1 MKKTI
6 PFAFALWASLFCVG
20 QDTSNYD
27 GSVEKQAQ
35 IEELRRTLAEAQRQ
49 LDEASEQLDQN
60 YGQTLERIIEHASTL
75 IGEASRRFHDP
86 HFQSQR
92 HSQSGFAG
100 YSPNLTRPNDA
111 YLGIH
116 LANIDDKGLRIDGF
130 LIHSDSTPLREGDFL
145 VSINDVD
152 LSEWRGAFQRLREE
166 MQKVQVGEA
175 VSIVVDRDGKL
186 IEMSVPTWSRSDF
199 GWQPLN
205 WRPDSGQP
213 FPMVTAPLM
222 NEFRQLIGRGSLDL
236 IDIQQ
241 PLANYFDV
249 ESGVLLVYP
258 PSNQDELK
266 AGDIILSIGD
276 IESNSAAEVNGILGH
291 LEKPVELTVLR
302 KGKERKATIDPT
314 EIRTEINRT
323 RLNTVIGL
331 NPGRDRLHLV
341 DIDGGLGEYFNV
353 DSGILVTSTRDDS
366 ELHVGDIILQI
377 GSINVGSANQTN
389 GILRQL
395 NQPVQLTVRREN
407 RTIEVM
413 VEPLGRTHMQSF
425 PGLLDQNFPNW
436 NR

>member
-1 MKKTI
+1 MKKTVTFVI
-6 PFAFALWASLFCVG
+6 ALLASLFCTA
-20 QDTSNYD
+20 QNTSND
-27 GSVEKQAQ
+27 DASVEKQAQ

-60 YGQTLERIIEHASTL
+60 YGQTLERIIEHASRL
-75 IGEASRRFHDP
+75 IGEASRRFDDP

-92 HSQSGFAG
+92 DSLPGFVG
-100 YSPNLTRPNDA
+100 YSAELTGQNDA

-130 LIHSDSTPLREGDFL
+130 MINSNSTPLQEGDFL

-166 MQKVQVGEA
+166 LQKVQVGDT
-175 VSIVVDRDGKL
+175 VSMVVDRDGKL
-186 IEMSVPTWSRSDF
+186 IELTVPTWSRNDF
-199 GWQPLN
+199 AWQPLN
-205 WRPDSGQP
+205 WHQDSGQLY
-213 FPMVTAPLM
+213 PMVTAPLM
-222 NEFRQLIGRGSLDL
+222 TEFRQLIGRGSLDL

-249 ESGVLLVYP
+249 ESGTLLVYP
-258 PSNQDELK
+258 PSNQDALK
-266 AGDIILSIGD
+266 AGDVILSVGD
-276 IESNSAAEVNGILGH
+276 IETDSAAEVNGILSH

-302 KGKERKATIDPT
+302 KGKERTATIDPT
-314 EIRTEINRT
+314 KIRTDINRE
-323 RLNTVIGL
+323 RLNMVFGMHL
-331 NPGRDRLHLV
+331 GRDRLHLV

-377 GSINVGSANQTN
+377 GSINVGSATQTN

-395 NQPVQLTVRREN
+395 DQPVQLTVRREN
-407 RTIEVM
+407 RTMEVM
-413 VEPLGRTHMQSF
+413 VEPLGRTHMQSIRDWL
-425 PGLLDQNFPNW
+425 PQTLPNW